1 MKAENPPNVRQ
12 SLDVAGLKK
21 LNAKMMKTRE
31 LMAARL
37 HSP

>member
-12 SLDVAGLKK
+12 SRFVAGLKK

-31 LMAARL
+31 LICGGL
-37 HSP
+37 D